1 MKYYLKQIFFLS
13 SEVIN
18 ELKMDLKK
26 KGKSKRIS

>member
-18 ELKMDLKK
+18 ELKLDLKK
-26 KGKSKRIS
+26 KVKEYLK